1 MTKEFFPSLPKE
13 REDGNV
19 EYKLKLIQPSRDRL
33 EELASQIRYRLA
45 EKGGEAL
52 YMIGVS
58 DSGEPLGISDEEA
71 DASMQSLKKA
81 ADLAGARISK
91 VREAK
96 GKNGKIIELLLRR
109 CRDQLPIQISIAT
122 AGQADHGKTT
132 TVGVLVT
139 GEADDG
145 DGLVMGKIARYK
157 HEVVM
162 RRTSSVAERVMGFD
176 EEGDVVN
183 YLLPSPLDEAQVY
196 LNSCKLVSFVDVGG
210 HERYLRTA
218 VRGLLSYSPDYIML
232 VIAGNAGV
240 STMTKEHLG
249 IALSF
254 KIPIF
259 IIVTKADLAPKG
271 IMASIFGDLLTLL
284 KSPGVNKIPI
294 PVRDMDD
301 IAISARNMGSG
312 RVAPVFT
319 VSNRTGEGLYLL
331 RRFLNLLPPRLKWE
345 AEASKPFLAY
355 IDDKFNV
362 PGVGLVAAGLVLQGN
377 ISVNNHVRIGPY
389 ADGSFRPTRVKSI
402 HAKRGLYI
410 EKAQT
415 GRSVTFALADIS
427 FDEVE
432 KGMVLVGEGLP
443 AEAVRAFE
451 AEVFILHHPT
461 TIRVGY
467 EAIFHI
473 HSIKE
478 ACRIAWASRETL
490 RTGDKAIVR
499 IETVFSPIY
508 VRQGDQFLFRE
519 GRSRGIGFV
528 TRTFS
533 KPPA

>member
-1 MTKEFFPSLPKE
+1 MTKELFPNLPKE

-19 EYKLKLIQPSRDRL
+19 EYKLKLVQPSRDRL

-52 YMIGVS
+52 YILGVS

-71 DASMQSLKKA
+71 DASMQSLRKA
-81 ADLAGARISK
+81 AELAGARISK

-96 GKNGKIIELLLRR
+96 GKGGKVVELLLRR
-109 CRDQLPIQISIAT
+109 CRDQLPIQISIVA

-176 EEGDVVN
+176 EEGTVVN
-183 YLLPSPLDEAQVY
+183 YLLPSPLDEAEVY
-196 LNSCKLVSFVDVGG
+196 LNSCKLVSFVDIGG
-210 HERYLRTA
+210 HEKYLRTA

-232 VIAGNAGV
+232 VVAGNAGV

-259 IIVTKADLAPKG
+259 IVVTKADLAPKG
-271 IMASIFGDLLTLL
+271 VMVSVFEDLMTLL

-294 PVRDMDD
+294 PIRDMDD
-301 IAISARNMGSG
+301 VAISARNMGSG
-312 RVAPVFT
+312 RVAPIFT
-319 VSNRTGEGLYLL
+319 TSNRTGEGLYLL
-331 RRFLNLLPPRLKWE
+331 RKFLNLLPPRLKWE

-355 IDDKFNV
+355 VDDKFNV
-362 PGVGLVAAGLVLQGN
+362 PGVGLVVAGLVLQGS
-377 ISVNNHVRIGPY
+377 IAVNSRVRIGPFS
-389 ADGSFRPTRVKSI
+389 DGSFRLTRVKSI

-415 GRSVTFALADIS
+415 GRSVTFALSDLS
-427 FDEVE
+427 YDDVE
-432 KGMVLVGEGLP
+432 KGMALLGDGLSAQPVVG
-443 AEAVRAFE
+443 FE

-478 ACRIAWASRETL
+478 ACRIVWTSKDAL
-490 RTGDKAIVR
+490 RTGDRALVR
-499 IETVFSPIY
+499 LETVFSPIY
-508 VRQGDQFLFRE
+508 VREGDQFLFRE
-519 GRSRGIGFV
+519 GRSRGMGII
-528 TRTFS
+528 TKTLT
-533 KPPA
+533 KI

>member
-1 MTKEFFPSLPKE
+1 MTKELFPNLPKE

-19 EYKLKLIQPSRDRL
+19 EYKLKLVQPSRDRL

-52 YMIGVS
+52 YILGVS

-71 DASMQSLKKA
+71 DASLVNLGKA
-81 ADLAGARISK
+81 AELAGARISK
-91 VREAK
+91 IREAK
-96 GKNGKIIELLLRR
+96 GKGGKIIELLLRR
-109 CRDQLPIQISIAT
+109 CRDQLPIQISIVA

-132 TVGVLVT
+132 TVGALVT

-145 DGLVMGKIARYK
+145 DGLIMGKIARYK

-176 EEGDVVN
+176 EEGTVVN

-196 LNSCKLVSFVDVGG
+196 LNSCKLVSFVDIGG

-232 VIAGNAGV
+232 VVAGNAGV

-259 IIVTKADLAPKG
+259 IVVTKADLAPRG
-271 IMASIFGDLLTLL
+271 VMGSVFRDLMALL
-284 KSPGVNKIPI
+284 KSPGVNKIPLPI
-294 PVRDMDD
+294 RDIDD
-301 IAISARNMGSG
+301 VAISARNMGSG
-312 RVAPVFT
+312 RVAPIFT
-319 VSNRTGEGLYLL
+319 ASNRSGEGLYLL
-331 RRFLNLLPPRLKWE
+331 RKFLNLLPPRLKWD
-345 AEASKPFLAY
+345 AESAKPFLAY

-362 PGVGLVAAGLVLQGN
+362 PGVGVVVAGLVLQGN
-377 ISVNNHVRIGPY
+377 ISVNSHVRIGPFS
-389 ADGSFRPTRVKSI
+389 DGTFRLTRIKSI

-415 GRSVTFALADIS
+415 GRSVTFALSDLA
-427 FDEVE
+427 FDDVE
-432 KGMVLVGEGLP
+432 KGMALIGDGLH
-443 AEAVRAFE
+443 AEPIRGFE

-478 ACRIAWASRETL
+478 ACRIVWTSKETL
-490 RTGDKAIVR
+490 RTGDRAQVR
-499 IETVFSPIY
+499 AEAVFNPIF
-508 VRQGDQFLFRE
+508 VREGDQFLFRE
-519 GRSRGIGFV
+519 GRSRGIGLV
-528 TRTFS
+528 TKAFT
-533 KPPA
+533 KP